1 MRCTVE
7 FGRKVE
13 IVENEMISCICYF
26 KPCNSIVEA
35 RKLKAQYGGKII
47 RQSNQT
53 EVF

>member
-13 IVENEMISCICYF
+13 IRENEMISYICYF
-26 KPCNSIVEA
+26 KPCRSIVEA

-47 RQSNQT
+47 RSSTQT